1 MFYWSI
7 LQKSESEL
15 IRRFL
20 TAQELNPV
28 RNDICIQFKD
38 DLKTCGI
45 NLTSTEISKMKK
57 CKFKKLVY
65 NRLQEVAREYLIS
78 LKEKHSKLDN
88 IKNTYNLEPYLTSNN
103 ITTEEKQTLFKL
115 RTRMIEVKD
124 NFKSYYGQD
133 LTCKFCPE
141 KETQSHLLVCREI
154 VDTIDTSKYSYEDIF
169 KDIKKQEPIARAYT
183 KILKLRSMKLKI
195 RENLSI

>member
-7 LQKSESEL
+7 LQKSETEL

-28 RNDICIQFKD
+28 KNDICIQFKD

-45 NLTSTEISKMKK
+45 NLTSSEISKMNK

-65 NRLQEVAREYLIS
+65 NQLQEFAREYIIS
-78 LKEKHSKLDN
+78 LKQKHSKLDN
-88 IKNTYNLEPYLTSNN
+88 IRNTYTLEPYLTSSN

-124 NFKSYYGQD
+124 NFNG
-133 LTCKFCPE
+133 
-141 KETQSHLLVCREI
+141 
-154 VDTIDTSKYSYEDIF
+154 
-169 KDIKKQEPIARAYT
+169 
-183 KILKLRSMKLKI
+183 
-195 RENLSI
+195 NLSPK